1 MGTVTDAGLSS
12 GSEQITYADAF
23 DDDDLEVHIM
33 FHEYIER
40 ASEEV
45 TPEPVEENTPFLSMP
60 LTALA
65 LIVVALRRKDQ

>member
-1 MGTVTDAGLSS
+1 
-12 GSEQITYADAF
+12 
-23 DDDDLEVHIM
+23 M